1 MKRTD
6 LLIERSLRSV
16 YQQKDVS
23 PKEIFI
29 IDDNI
34 KKESSDE
41 YSTEYQ
47 NIKWRV
53 LNFRKELLKKIFNDG
68 VVPEG
73 YFHTKV
79 LPNKR
84 TQGNSGTG
92 AWNTALYQ
100 SVVYGKNNYIA
111 ILDDDDEWNEYY
123 LKKCLDETKIEN
135 KESNKEFV
143 LAVITC
149 INRREKKRD
158 ILLKIDE
165 KHFKINNFYIGNP
178 GFQGSNIFLRLRE
191 FLKLGCFDESFKSTS
206 DRDVAIRLIELKNTL
221 KYPKFKFITE
231 PLVIHHAENENR
243 ITTIYKNKKMGL
255 DLFYR
260 KYMHLMA
267 DDVKKLSLQRAK
279 DLFNY
284 DCVEIEQKPKNIYKS
299 KEYEGQPFNLIIG
312 VISSNLKTI
321 KEFLKTFNN
330 ISNKELLNDY
340 RIIILENTDNEYEI
354 RPIISYFMDKKGT
367 KIELVEIEQ
376 QKIICRTF
384 PFHYFFEEEKINKKS
399 IAFSRSLL
407 QWIVYNRSNELFN
420 SNCVAWIIDDDN
432 MFNNLS
438 YDEVDGKMI
447 IHNQDFLSLISYF
460 KDNDKKI
467 DAILGTVTDAPPLPF
482 LSSLRTQILD
492 LVFNLKWFMSQNP
505 EKIFDRN
512 IRHNLSFMENNRDFY
527 YDLSSEYYEHLECPF
542 WWYPIEEECKTNFEA
557 FKAFLKEISL
567 IHKGTN
573 VFRPII
579 LRNHSWGAIIGESIY
594 RGGNTILY
602 DLEMLKIPNI
612 IANISKDNKK
622 LLHRRSDFNWAIIN
636 KYIFNK
642 KIYEIIIPLRHHRRL
657 QTSTIIINQE
667 KLSSDLI
674 GMVFYRTLEEILKKR
689 FEKNNEKILKDTVNL
704 FRKRYRDYINRLK
717 INITRA
723 EFLLKTAIN
732 VLENKK
738 FWWYK
743 NEYRPNLNDDIQK
756 ALYSLKTLSYEIS
769 KRKMQEYI
777 KSISKDGYLI
787 DNNIYIDVLN
797 KIEEIKNVN
806 FNKKQMVL
814 ENNKREIYEK

>member
-16 YQQKDVS
+16 YQQKDVN

-34 KKESSDE
+34 KKESSDY
-41 YSTEYQ
+41 YSTEYH

-53 LNFRKELLKKIFNDG
+53 LNFRKEFLKKRFNDG
-68 VVPEG
+68 VVPEW
-73 YFHTKV
+73 YFHTTV

-100 SVVYGKNNYIA
+100 SIMYGKKNYIA
-111 ILDDDDEWNEYY
+111 ILDDDDEWNEHY
-123 LKKCLDETKIEN
+123 LKRCLDETKIEN

-149 INRREKKRD
+149 INRREKERD
-158 ILLKIDE
+158 VLLKIDE
-165 KHFKINNFYIGNP
+165 NNFKINNFYIGNP
-178 GFQGSNIFLRLRE
+178 GFQGSNIFIRLRE
-191 FLKLGCFDESFKSTS
+191 FLKLGCFDESLKSTT

-221 KYPKFKFITE
+221 KYSKFKFIAE
-231 PLVIHHAENENR
+231 PLVIHHAESENR
-243 ITTIYKNKKMGL
+243 ITAIYKNKKMGL
-255 DLFYR
+255 DFFYR
-260 KYMHLMA
+260 KYVHLMA
-267 DDVKKLSLQRAK
+267 DDVKKLSLQRAQ

-284 DCVEIEQKPKNIYKS
+284 DYVEIEQKPKSFYKS
-299 KEYEGQPFNLIIG
+299 NEYKGKPFNLILGI
-312 VISSNLKTI
+312 ISSELKTL
-321 KEFLKTFNN
+321 KEFLKSFNN
-330 ISNKELLNDY
+330 ILDKVLLNDY

-354 RPIISYFMDKKGT
+354 RPIISYFTNKKGI

-376 QKIICRTF
+376 QEIICKTY
-384 PFHYFFEEEKINKKS
+384 PFHCFFEEEKINKKS

-438 YDEVDGKMI
+438 YDEVDGKTI

-460 KDNDKKI
+460 KYNDKKI

-542 WWYPIEEECKTNFEA
+542 WWYPIEEECKTNYKA

-567 IHKGTN
+567 IRKGTN

-579 LRNHSWGAIIGESIY
+579 LSNHSWGAIIGESIY
-594 RGGNTILY
+594 RGGNTIIY

-642 KIYEIIIPLRHHRRL
+642 KIYEITIPLRHHRRL
-657 QTSTIIINQE
+657 QTSTIITNQE

-689 FEKNNEKILKDTVNL
+689 FEKNKEKIYKDAVNL
-704 FRKRYRDYINRLK
+704 FQKIYRDYIKRLK
-717 INITRA
+717 INITRT
-723 EFLLKTAIN
+723 EFLLKTAITI
-732 VLENKK
+732 LENKK

-743 NEYRPNLNDDIQK
+743 NEYRPNLNDNIQK
-756 ALYSLKTLSYEIS
+756 AIYSLKTLSYEIS
-769 KRKMQEYI
+769 KRRMQEFI

-787 DNNIYIDVLN
+787 NNNIYIDVIN
-797 KIEEIKNVN
+797 KIEEIQNN
-806 FNKKQMVL
+806 YFNKIK
-814 ENNKREIYEK
+814 

>member
-16 YQQKDVS
+16 YQQKDVN

-41 YSTEYQ
+41 YSTEYH

-53 LNFRKELLKKIFNDG
+53 LNFRKEFLKKKFNDG
-68 VVPEG
+68 VVPEW
-73 YFHTKV
+73 YFHTTV

-100 SVVYGKNNYIA
+100 SIMYGKNNFIA
-111 ILDDDDEWNEYY
+111 ILDDDDEWNEHY

-149 INRREKKRD
+149 INRREKERD

-165 KHFKINNFYIGNP
+165 KKFKINNFYIGNP
-178 GFQGSNIFLRLRE
+178 GFQGSNIFIRLRE
-191 FLKLGCFDESFKSTS
+191 FLKLGCFDESLKSTT

-221 KYPKFKFITE
+221 KYPKFKFIAE

-243 ITTIYKNKKMGL
+243 ITAIHKNKKMGL

-284 DCVEIEQKPKNIYKS
+284 DYVEIEQKPENFYKS
-299 KEYEGQPFNLIIG
+299 NEYKGQPFNLIIG
-312 VISSNLKTI
+312 IISSKLKTL
-321 KEFLKTFNN
+321 KEFLKSFNN

-354 RPIISYFMDKKGT
+354 RPIISYFINKKGI

-376 QKIICRTF
+376 QKIICKTY
-384 PFHYFFEEEKINKKS
+384 PFHCFFEEEKMNKKS

-407 QWIVYNRSNELFN
+407 QWIVYNRSNEIFN

-438 YDEVDGKMI
+438 YDEVDGKTT
-447 IHNQDFLSLISYF
+447 IHKQDFLSIISYF
-460 KDNDKKI
+460 KYNDKI

-505 EKIFDRN
+505 EKIFNRN
-512 IRHNLSFMENNRDFY
+512 IHHNLSFIENNRDFY
-527 YDLSSEYYEHLECPF
+527 YDLSSEFYEHLECPF
-542 WWYPIEEECKTNFEA
+542 WWYPIVEECITNYEA
-557 FKAFLKEISL
+557 FKAFLKDISL
-567 IHKGTN
+567 LSKGTN

-579 LRNHSWGAIIGESIY
+579 LKYHSWGAIIGESIY

-622 LLHRRSDFNWAIIN
+622 LLQRRSDFNWAIIN

-642 KIYEIIIPLRHHRRL
+642 KIYEITIPLRHHRRL
-657 QTSTIIINQE
+657 QTSTFITNQE

-743 NEYRPNLNDDIQK
+743 NEYRPNLNDNIQK
-756 ALYSLKTLSYEIS
+756 ALYSLQTLSYEIS

-787 DNNIYIDVLN
+787 NNKIYIDVLN
-797 KIEEIKNVN
+797 KIEEIKNEN
-806 FNKKQMVL
+806 SNKKQIVL
-814 ENNKREIYEK
+814 EDNKGEIYEK

>member
-6 LLIERSLRSV
+6 LLIERSLHSV
-16 YQQKDVS
+16 YKQKDVN

-34 KKESSDE
+34 KKESSDK
-41 YSTEYQ
+41 YSTEYH

-53 LNFRKELLKKIFNDG
+53 LNFRKEFLKKNFNDG
-68 VVPEG
+68 VVPEW
-73 YFHTKV
+73 YFHTTV

-92 AWNTALYQ
+92 AWNTAIYQ
-100 SVVYGKNNYIA
+100 SIMYGKNNYIA
-111 ILDDDDEWNEYY
+111 ILDDDDEWNEHY

-135 KESNKEFV
+135 KESNKEFI

-149 INRREKKRD
+149 INRREKERD

-165 KHFKINNFYIGNP
+165 KNFKINNFYIGNP
-178 GFQGSNIFLRLRE
+178 GFQGSNIFIRLRE
-191 FLKLGCFDESFKSTS
+191 FLKLGCFDESLKSTT
-206 DRDVAIRLIELKNTL
+206 DRDIAIRLIELKNTL
-221 KYPKFKFITE
+221 KYPKFKFIAE

-243 ITTIYKNKKMGL
+243 ITATYKNKKMGL

-267 DDVKKLSLQRAK
+267 DDEKKHSLQRAK

-284 DCVEIEQKPKNIYKS
+284 DYVEIEQKPKNFYKS
-299 KEYEGQPFNLIIG
+299 NEYKGQPFNLIIG
-312 VISSNLKTI
+312 IISSKLKTL
-321 KEFLKTFNN
+321 KEILRSFNN

-354 RPIISYFMDKKGT
+354 RPIISYFINKKGI

-376 QKIICRTF
+376 QKIICKTY
-384 PFHYFFEEEKINKKS
+384 PFHCFFEEEKMNKKS

-420 SNCVAWIIDDDN
+420 SNCVAWIIDDDL

-438 YDEVDGKMI
+438 YDEVDGKTAI
-447 IHNQDFLSLISYF
+447 YNQDFLSLISYF
-460 KDNDKKI
+460 KYNDKI

-505 EKIFDRN
+505 EKIFNRN
-512 IRHNLSFMENNRDFY
+512 IHHNLSFIENNRDFY

-542 WWYPIEEECKTNFEA
+542 WWYPIEEKCKTNYEA

-567 IHKGTN
+567 ISKGTN

-612 IANISKDNKK
+612 IANIFKDNKK

-642 KIYEIIIPLRHHRRL
+642 KIFEITIPLRHHRRL
-657 QTSTIIINQE
+657 QTTTFITNQE

-689 FEKNNEKILKDTVNL
+689 FEKNKEKIFKDTVNL
-704 FRKRYRDYINRLK
+704 FRKIYRDYINRLK
-717 INITRA
+717 INITRT

-732 VLENKK
+732 ILENNK

-743 NEYRPNLNDDIQK
+743 NEYRPNLNDNIQK

-787 DNNIYIDVLN
+787 NNKIFVDVIN
-797 KIEEIKNVN
+797 KIEEIKN
-806 FNKKQMVL
+806 
-814 ENNKREIYEK
+814 NNK

>member
-6 LLIERSLRSV
+6 LLIERSLLSV
-16 YQQKDVS
+16 YQQKKVN

-34 KKESSDE
+34 KKESSDY
-41 YSTEYQ
+41 YSTEYH

-53 LNFRKELLKKIFNDG
+53 LNFRKEFLKKRFNDG
-68 VVPEG
+68 VVPEW
-73 YFHTKV
+73 YFHTTV

-100 SVVYGKNNYIA
+100 SIMYGKKNYIA
-111 ILDDDDEWNEYY
+111 ILDDDDEWNEHY
-123 LKKCLDETKIEN
+123 LKRCLDETKVEN

-149 INRREKKRD
+149 IIRREKERD

-165 KHFKINNFYIGNP
+165 NNFMINNFYIGNP
-178 GFQGSNIFLRLRE
+178 GFQGSNIFIRLRE
-191 FLKLGCFDESFKSTS
+191 FLKLGCFDESLKSTT

-221 KYPKFKFITE
+221 KYSKFKFIAE

-243 ITTIYKNKKMGL
+243 VTAIYKNKKMGL

-267 DDVKKLSLQRAK
+267 DDVKKLSLQRAQ

-284 DCVEIEQKPKNIYKS
+284 DYVEIEQKPKSFYKS
-299 KEYEGQPFNLIIG
+299 NEYKGKPFNLIIG
-312 VISSNLKTI
+312 VISSELKTL
-321 KEFLKTFNN
+321 KEFLKSFNN

-340 RIIILENTDNEYEI
+340 IIIILENTDNEYEI
-354 RPIISYFMDKKGT
+354 RPIISYFMNKKSI

-376 QKIICRTF
+376 QEIICKTY
-384 PFHYFFEEEKINKKS
+384 PFHCFFEEEKINKKS

-438 YDEVDGKMI
+438 YDEVDGKTI

-460 KDNDKKI
+460 KYNDKKI

-512 IRHNLSFMENNRDFY
+512 IGHNFSFMENNRDFY

-542 WWYPIEEECKTNFEA
+542 WWYPIEEECKTNYKA

-567 IHKGTN
+567 IRKGTN

-579 LRNHSWGAIIGESIY
+579 LSNHSWGAIIGESIY
-594 RGGNTILY
+594 RGGNTIIY

-642 KIYEIIIPLRHHRRL
+642 KIYEITIPLRHHRRL
-657 QTSTIIINQE
+657 QTSTIIINQK

-689 FEKNNEKILKDTVNL
+689 FEKNKEKMFKDAVNL
-704 FRKRYRDYINRLK
+704 FQKIYRDYIKRLK
-717 INITRA
+717 INITRT
-723 EFLLKTAIN
+723 EFLLKTAITI
-732 VLENKK
+732 LKNKK

-743 NEYRPNLNDDIQK
+743 NEYRPNLNDNIQK
-756 ALYSLKTLSYEIS
+756 AIYSLKTLSYEIS
-769 KRKMQEYI
+769 KRRMQEYI
-777 KSISKDGYLI
+777 KSISKDGNLI
-787 DNNIYIDVLN
+787 NNNIYVNVIN
-797 KIEEIKNVN
+797 KIEEIQKNN
-806 FNKKQMVL
+806 IF
-814 ENNKREIYEK
+814 Y